1 MGAPQLPSRGSTAKK
16 KLLTLSQYCDIFRLG
31 SDMNNPRKTSN
42 AVRILHRRYVGDDAQ
57 PKASL
62 ERERVNAE
70 VARTI
75 YELREQAGLS
85 QKELAERV
93 DTTQSVISRLEDA
106 DYDGHSL
113 SMLNRIAKALNRQIQ
128 VVMRP
133 KEQKQ
138 ASITLAVAKNVVR
151 EVNAGRT
158 FQRQIAIRGGS
169 PQLLAAIRKASA
181 RNRIAVAV
189 NGVFELSVG
198 DTGAIWEK
206 HQAPGRQAEDFRSLY
221 DLLSRRPEEPITFS

>member
-1 MGAPQLPSRGSTAKK
+1 
-16 KLLTLSQYCDIFRLG
+16 
-31 SDMNNPRKTSN
+31 MNDPRKTSN
-42 AVRILHRRYVGDDAQ
+42 AVRILHRRYVGEDAQ
-57 PKASL
+57 RKASL

-113 SMLNRIAKALNRQIQ
+113 TMLNRIAKALNREVQ

-138 ASITLAVAKNVVR
+138 ASITLAVTKNVVR
-151 EVNAGRT
+151 EVIAGGT
-158 FQRQIAIRGGS
+158 FERQIAIRGGS
-169 PQLLAAIRKASA
+169 PELLASIRKASA
-181 RNRIAVAV
+181 RNRVAVAV
-189 NGVFELSVG
+189 NGIFELSIG

-206 HQAPGRQAEDFRSLY
+206 HQARGRQAEDFSSLY
-221 DLLSRRPEEPITFS
+221 DLLSRRPEQPVTFSWYDTGK

>member
-1 MGAPQLPSRGSTAKK
+1 
-16 KLLTLSQYCDIFRLG
+16 
-31 SDMNNPRKTSN
+31 MNNPRKTSN
-42 AVRILHRRYVGDDAQ
+42 AVRILHRRYVGEDAQ
-57 PKASL
+57 RKAAL

-70 VARTI
+70 VACTI

-113 SMLNRIAKALNRQIQ
+113 TMLNRIAKALNQQVQ

-138 ASITLAVAKNVVR
+138 ASITLAVTKNVVR
-151 EVNAGRT
+151 EVNAGRI

-169 PQLLAAIRKASA
+169 PALLAAIRKASA
-181 RNRIAVAV
+181 RNQIAVAV
-189 NGVFELSVG
+189 NGVFQLSVG
-198 DTGAIWEK
+198 DNGAIWGK
-206 HQAPGRQAEDFRSLY
+206 HQTPGQQAEDFTSLY
-221 DLLSRRPEEPITFS
+221 DLLSRRPEEPITFSWYDTAK